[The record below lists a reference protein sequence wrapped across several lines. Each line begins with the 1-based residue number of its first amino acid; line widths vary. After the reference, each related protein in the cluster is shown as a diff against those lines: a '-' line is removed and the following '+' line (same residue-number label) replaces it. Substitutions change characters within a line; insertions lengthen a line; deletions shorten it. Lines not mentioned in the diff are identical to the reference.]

1 MPSQLRAPS
10 EPGELGRVIQ
20 KIYDDLNTVIDNINT
35 ELEGISEPEEQS
47 KAGSVAVVK
56 EGDTYSLRGKT
67 EDGWAKTSIRL
78 LNSDKMKAI
87 LNSLKFNDIDD
98 IASLTDSTGGTVSS
112 TLSDAA
118 GGTYPTDEEF
128 VNAVASL
135 NSKIDEVIVI
145 SNTHNDRIN
154 TLINKVN
161 EIIRRIEG

>member
-10 EPGELGRVIQ
+10 EPGELGRIIQ
-20 KIYDDLNTVIDNINT
+20 KVYDDLNSVIDSINT
-35 ELEGISEPEEQS
+35 ELEGIKEPEERS

-56 EGDTYSLRGKT
+56 EGNTYSLRGKT
-67 EDGWAKTSIRL
+67 EDGWAKTPIRL
-78 LNSDKMKAI
+78 LNSEEMKAI
-87 LNSLKFNDIDD
+87 FNSLKFNDIDD
-98 IASLTDSTGGTVSS
+98 IVSLTDSTGGTVSS

-118 GGTYPTDEEF
+118 GATYPTDEEF

-135 NSKIDEVIVI
+135 NSKINELITV

-161 EIIRRIEG
+161 EIIRRIDE

>member
-47 KAGSVAVVK
+47 RAGSVAVVK

-67 EDGWAKTSIRL
+67 KDGWAKTPIRL

-98 IASLTDSTGGTVSS
+98 IISLTDETGGT
-112 TLSDAA
+112 AA
-118 GGTYPTDEEF
+118 DTIPASGGSWDDSEIN
-128 VNAVASL
+128 VAVASL
-135 NSKIDEVIVI
+135 SSKVNELITI

-154 TLINKVN
+154 TLIDKVN
-161 EIIRRIEG
+161 EIIRRIDG